1 MNIHTENMSQEWE
14 KGRYKAENLSAWSGK
29 IFPFLFQ
36 GWQMLKACDSH
47 ALDYFAKTF
56 WLPLPA
62 EFPNKKAEHTSE
74 LLMMVRIKLWKTS

>member
-1 MNIHTENMSQEWE
+1 
-14 KGRYKAENLSAWSGK
+14 
-29 IFPFLFQ
+29 
-36 GWQMLKACDSH
+36 MLKACDSH